1 MKISVIGAAGNVGSC
16 AACNIAI
23 HKVADEVV
31 MIDDYSPDGLDQY
44 AFDLTSAVIGL
55 DTLVRKGSYEDLHGS
70 DVIIMAAGSAQI
82 VASRQEV
89 LPRNLPLVVEIA
101 DKIRQ
106 CCPETVLITATNP
119 VCPLVYAMC
128 RRTGF
133 DRMKVLGCSANDSLR
148 FRMFVARALGVPA
161 SRVQATV
168 IGEHGDSQV
177 LLFSSVRLDG
187 KPVSLDADAEK
198 WVREQ
203 VAGVPEIL
211 EAQRAK
217 TGRTATW
224 TTSMGITAMCR
235 AIADDTGDMIPCST
249 PLEGEYGYHDLA
261 MAVPV
266 VLGHGGVREI
276 QEWSLTPDE
285 HVELERS
292 IEALRPMMAYVDDF
306 LKNNPSKILSRGIE

>member
-44 AFDLTSAVIGL
+44 AFDLTSAVVGL
-55 DTLVRKGSYEDLHGS
+55 DTLVRKGSYEELSGS
-70 DVIIMAAGSAQI
+70 DVIIMAAGSAQ
-82 VASRQEV
+82 VVTSRQDV
-89 LPRNLPLVVEIA
+89 LPQNLPLIVEIA

-106 CCPETVLITATNP
+106 CCPETVMITATNP
-119 VCPLVYAMC
+119 VCPLIYAMY
-128 RRTGF
+128 RRIGF
-133 DRMKVLGCSANDSLR
+133 DRKKMLGCTVNDSVR
-148 FRMFVARALGVPA
+148 FRMFVARALDVPA
-161 SRVQATV
+161 SRVRATV

-187 KPVSLDADAEK
+187 NPVSLSPDAEK

-203 VAGVPEIL
+203 VAGVPKIL

-235 AIADDTGDMIPCST
+235 AIAEDAGDMIPCST
-249 PLEGEYGYHDLA
+249 PLEGEYDCRDLA
-261 MAVPV
+261 MSVPV

-276 QEWSLTPDE
+276 REWDLTPDE
-285 HVELERS
+285 HKELELS
-292 IEALRPMMAYVDDF
+292 VEALKPMMAYVDDF
-306 LKNNPSKILSRGIE
+306 LKNNPPKTLS

>member
-1 MKISVIGAAGNVGSC
+1 
-16 AACNIAI
+16 
-23 HKVADEVV
+23 

-44 AFDLTSAVIGL
+44 AFDLTSAVTGL
-55 DTLVRKGSYEDLHGS
+55 DTQIYKGSYEDLYGS
-70 DVIIMAAGSAQI
+70 DIIIMAAGSAQ
-82 VASRQEV
+82 VVTSRQDV
-89 LPRNLPLVVEIA
+89 LPQNLPLIVEIA

-128 RRTGF
+128 HRTEF
-133 DRMKVLGCSANDSLR
+133 DRMKVLGCSANDSVR
-148 FRMFVARALGVPA
+148 FRMYIARVLDVPS

-187 KPVSLDADAEK
+187 KPVSLDPDAQK

-203 VAGVPEIL
+203 VAGVPKIL
-211 EAQRAK
+211 EAQRNK

-235 AIADDTGDMIPCST
+235 AIADDTGAMIPSST
-249 PLEGEYGYHDLA
+249 PLDGEYGYHDLA

-266 VLGHGGVREI
+266 VLGRGGVREI
-276 QEWSLTPDE
+276 QEWDLTPDE
-285 HVELERS
+285 HDELDRS
-292 IEALRPMMAYVDDF
+292 VEALRSMMVYVDDY
-306 LKNNPSKILSRGIE
+306 LKKNSPKTLSRGIE

>member
-1 MKISVIGAAGNVGSC
+1 MKISVTGAAGNVGSC

-44 AFDLTSAVIGL
+44 AFDLQSAITGL
-55 DTLVRKGSYEDLHGS
+55 DTRVRKGSYQDLCGS
-70 DVIIMAAGSAQI
+70 GIIIMAAGSAQ
-82 VASRQEV
+82 VVTSRQEV
-89 LPRNLPLVVEIA
+89 LPQNLPLIVEIA
-101 DKIRQ
+101 DRIRQ

-119 VCPLVYAMC
+119 VCSLVYAMC

-133 DRMKVLGCSANDSLR
+133 DRMKVLGCSTNDSVR
-148 FRMFVARALGVPA
+148 FRMYVAQALGVPA

-177 LLFSSVRLDG
+177 LLFGSVRLDG
-187 KPVSLDADAEK
+187 KPVSLDPDAEK

-203 VAGVPEIL
+203 VAGVPKIL

-249 PLEGEYGYHDLA
+249 LLEGEYDCRDLA
-261 MAVPV
+261 MSVPV
-266 VLGHGGVREI
+266 VLGQGGVREI
-276 QEWSLTPDE
+276 QEWELAPDE
-285 HVELERS
+285 QVELES
-292 IEALRPMMAYVDDF
+292 SVEAIRPMMAYVDDY
-306 LKNNPSKILSRGIE
+306 LKNSPPTTLSQGIE

>member
-1 MKISVIGAAGNVGSC
+1 
-16 AACNIAI
+16 
-23 HKVADEVV
+23 
-31 MIDDYSPDGLDQY
+31 
-44 AFDLTSAVIGL
+44 
-55 DTLVRKGSYEDLHGS
+55 
-70 DVIIMAAGSAQI
+70 
-82 VASRQEV
+82 
-89 LPRNLPLVVEIA
+89 
-101 DKIRQ
+101 
-106 CCPETVLITATNP
+106 
-119 VCPLVYAMC
+119 
-128 RRTGF
+128 
-133 DRMKVLGCSANDSLR
+133 MKVLGCSANDSVR
-148 FRMFVARALGVPA
+148 FRMFVAQALGVPD

-187 KPVSLDADAEK
+187 KPVSLDPDAEK

-203 VAGVPEIL
+203 VAGIPQI
-211 EAQRAK
+211 
-217 TGRTATW
+217 
-224 TTSMGITAMCR
+224 MCR

-292 IEALRPMMAYVDDF
+292 VEALRPMMAYVDDY
-306 LKNNPSKILSRGIE
+306 LKKNSPKTISRGIEK